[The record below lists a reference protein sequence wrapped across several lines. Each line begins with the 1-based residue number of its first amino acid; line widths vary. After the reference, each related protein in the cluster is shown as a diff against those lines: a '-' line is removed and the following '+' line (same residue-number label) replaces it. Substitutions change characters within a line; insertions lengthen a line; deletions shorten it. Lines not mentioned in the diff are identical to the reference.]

1 MNVRILVAVVVAA
14 LILSVIELS
23 CVAHERM
30 STPTTTK
37 PSLFTEAPE
46 PELPVAVDTDGLA
59 SPILTR

>member
-1 MNVRILVAVVVAA
+1 MNVRIFVAAVVAA

-23 CVAHERM
+23 CVAYEHP
-30 STPTTTK
+30 TVTTTAR

-46 PELPVAVDTDGLA
+46 PELPIAVDADGLA